1 MLFSLLF
8 DTFVATPAPSTLV
21 PSTPAPSTPAPTT
34 SAPSTLIASFSPSP
48 SPFPV
53 GMPTTSNRYN
63 KVYLAIAAV
72 DLAVEPT
79 QNQYNALTRRLE
91 QYFEASIRDSLLQEF
106 EAELEEI
113 ILTNEFN
120 FFEEGI
126 PVERFNVLMNFDLSA
141 TYSDDSNKIP
151 DEESLFIAIRD
162 FAISEELIIDVIR
175 PLSPFQDVNE
185 IVFSVSDLEAPP

>member
-1 MLFSLLF
+1 
-8 DTFVATPAPSTLV
+8 
-21 PSTPAPSTPAPTT
+21 
-34 SAPSTLIASFSPSP
+34 
-48 SPFPV
+48 
-53 GMPTTSNRYN
+53 
-63 KVYLAIAAV
+63 VYLAIAAV
-72 DLAVEPT
+72 DLTVEPT

-91 QYFEASIRDSLLQEF
+91 QYFETSIRDSLLQEF

-141 TYSDDSNKIP
+141 TYSDSSIKIP

-162 FAISEELIIDVIR
+162 FAISEELIKDVIR

-185 IVFSVSDLEAPP
+185 IVFRVSDLEAPP